1 MPPGRWKTSSATIRL
16 LENAPMIGRQAEI
29 PAGSVDADAVGG
41 GKGDTAQDSTLPRPE
56 VGLNRAG

>member
-1 MPPGRWKTSSATIRL
+1 
-16 LENAPMIGRQAEI
+16 MIGRQAET